1 VQRQLSNSHVKL
13 HQALVMPILIGG
25 TPRRFAIL
33 NGTIGAAFVL
43 GMHLLYVL
51 PLFVGLHI
59 IALLMTKKDPYF
71 FEVILRHMRKKT
83 YYDV

>member
-1 VQRQLSNSHVKL
+1 MQRQPLGYSVKL

-43 GMHLLYVL
+43 GMHLLYLL
-51 PLFVGLHI
+51 PLFVGLHM
-59 IALLMTKKDPYF
+59 IAVFMTKKDPYF

-83 YYDV
+83 YYDT